1 MTRQINLLNPALIHK
16 RDFLNPNTIVML
28 FGVLFVGLIAYTVY
42 ERNALSALQ
51 IKRTEAANAL
61 ASTQSRLTEV
71 MARKTVSNDKTAIL
85 NQIKQLEEKETMQ
98 KAMINAIAQT
108 SDTKKPSYAA
118 LLRAFAKQSIDG
130 LWITGLSI
138 NQDAEQLRISGRT
151 LNADLVPKYI
161 AKLRAEPALKGKT
174 FSELTMLMNE
184 AAEPAKVEAIANNVT
199 ANIANKDTKISI
211 QPANPQ
217 VVNAQVVNESP
228 IQNYIE
234 FTLQSKPEVELKQS
248 GQSTSTDQN
257 LAGVTN

>member
-1 MTRQINLLNPALIHK
+1 MSQQINLLNPALIHK

-28 FGVLFVGLIAYTVY
+28 FGVLFVGLIAYTIF
-42 ERNALSALQ
+42 EQSTLSELQ

-61 ASTQSRLTEV
+61 ASTQSQLTEM
-71 MARKTVSNDKTAIL
+71 MASKTVSNDKTAIL
-85 NQIKQLEEKETMQ
+85 NQIKQLKEKETMQ
-98 KAMINAIAQT
+98 KAMINAVTQNGDA
-108 SDTKKPSYAA
+108 KKPSYAA

-174 FSELTMLMNE
+174 FSELTMHINE
-184 AAEPAKVEAIANNVT
+184 AAETAKVDAIANNVT
-199 ANIANKDTKISI
+199 ATIANKDTKISI
-211 QPANPQ
+211 QPAN
-217 VVNAQVVNESP
+217 AQVASQAP

-234 FTLQSKPEVELKQS
+234 FSLQSKPELELTVS
-248 GQSTSTDQN
+248 AESTSTEQN

>member
-1 MTRQINLLNPALIHK
+1 MSQQINLLNPALIRK

-28 FGVLFVGLIAYTVY
+28 FGVLFVGLIAYSVY
-42 ERNALSALQ
+42 ERNALAALQ

-61 ASTQSRLTEV
+61 ASTQSQLTEV

-85 NQIKQLEEKETMQ
+85 NEIKQLEDKETME
-98 KAMINAIAQT
+98 KVIINAVTQS
-108 SDTKKPSYAA
+108 SDAKQPSYAA

-174 FSELTMLMNE
+174 FSELTMHINE
-184 AAEPAKVEAIANNVT
+184 VAETAKVDGIAKDVT
-199 ANIANKDTKISI
+199 ANIANKDTKISN
-211 QPANPQ
+211 QPAN
-217 VVNAQVVNESP
+217 AQAVSQAP

-234 FTLQSKPEVELKQS
+234 FTLQSKPEVELKLS
-248 GQSTSTDQN
+248 GQPTSTEQN

>member
-1 MTRQINLLNPALIHK
+1 MSQQINLLNPALIRK

-28 FGVLFVGLIAYTVY
+28 FGVLFVGLITYTIF
-42 ERNALSALQ
+42 ERSTLSELQ

-61 ASTQSRLTEV
+61 ASTQSRLTEM
-71 MARKTVSNDKTAIL
+71 MASKTVSNDKTAIL
-85 NQIKQLEEKETMQ
+85 NQIKQLKEKETMQ
-98 KAMINAIAQT
+98 KAMINAVTQNGDA
-108 SDTKKPSYAA
+108 KKPSYAG

-174 FSELTMLMNE
+174 FSELTMHINE
-184 AAEPAKVEAIANNVT
+184 AAETAKVDAIANNVT
-199 ANIANKDTKISI
+199 ANITDKDKKISI
-211 QPANPQ
+211 QPAN
-217 VVNAQVVNESP
+217 AQVVNQAP

-234 FTLQSKPEVELKQS
+234 FTLQSKPEVELKVS
-248 GQSTSTDQN
+248 AESTSTEQN